1 VSQHDTSAHEFVAFI
16 EGQARRF
23 ADPDRRR
30 IDDATLRVQD
40 FLRGC
45 ELDPHDTTVIR
56 TVHAVLQLLADEA
69 GRQVA
74 TRHLPPN
81 DALVH
86 AAGELWEAVQ
96 DMWENQKIAD
106 EALAMVRPHDTP
118 DESASSA

>member
-1 VSQHDTSAHEFVAFI
+1 
-16 EGQARRF
+16 
-23 ADPDRRR
+23 
-30 IDDATLRVQD
+30 VQD

-56 TVHAVLQLLADEA
+56 TVHAALQLLAAEA

-86 AAGELWEAVQ
+86 AAGELWEAAQ

-106 EALAMVRPHDTP
+106 EALATVRQHDTP
-118 DESASSA
+118 DEPASSA

>member
-1 VSQHDTSAHEFVAFI
+1 MRFSGMLSGPGGRVRPNDRCEESRVSQHDTSAHEFVAFI

-56 TVHAVLQLLADEA
+56 TVHAALQLLADEA

-74 TRHLPPN
+74 IRHLLPN

-86 AAGELWEAVQ
+86 AAGELW
-96 DMWENQKIAD
+96 
-106 EALAMVRPHDTP
+106 
-118 DESASSA
+118 